1 MGKKAPPG
9 PAGAD
14 VRPTLILMQETAS
27 MPPEAPGAQQHYPQ
41 EAAAAA
47 GGDMVTPRASARGK
61 KFWLVD
67 GADADA
73 EEAAA
78 LMHRPAEEADH
89 EPSPHGDD
97 CGAPDRSRAGH
108 LWRVV
113 STCCRDARQACRH
126 VRCGAMAL
134 PCAALPPAPVQRAV

>member
-1 MGKKAPPG
+1 MGKKDPPG

-89 EPSPHGDD
+89 EPSQHGKAEA
-97 CGAPDRSRAGH
+97 CK
-108 LWRVV
+108 LWTWEMSQLIVDGMLLV
-113 STCCRDARQACRH
+113 I
-126 VRCGAMAL
+126 
-134 PCAALPPAPVQRAV
+134 